1 MKISF
6 NNFNIERDEKFRGEA
21 KINIQNVRVINI
33 KCLNESAGNIV
44 LQNFR
49 GF

>member
-1 MKISF
+1 MKTL
-6 NNFNIERDEKFRGEA
+6 KVEA
-21 KINIQNVRVINI
+21 EINIQNVRAINI

-49 GF
+49 RFKRP